1 VRLHVRTLRAAARL
15 VAGYGLLWINGT
27 AQVDR
32 QPETGPA
39 HPRLP
44 SSDGT
49 ARCLGEVSR
58 GTGAVDVADAAATAA
73 AAGKKAGSQTTF
85 EVSGNVAA
93 ATGSWISNLS
103 AATTRVYI
111 LP

>member
-1 VRLHVRTLRAAARL
+1 M
-15 VAGYGLLWINGT
+15 LWINGT

-32 QPETGPA
+32 QTVTGSA

-49 ARCLGEVSR
+49 VRCPGEVSR
-58 GTGAVDVADAAATAA
+58 GAGAVDVADAPATAA

-85 EVSGNVAA
+85 EVSGNAAA
-93 ATGSWISNLS
+93 ATGSWISNLRASTTPVYTAAMTTPAEYTALS
-103 AATTRVYI
+103 A
-111 LP
+111 